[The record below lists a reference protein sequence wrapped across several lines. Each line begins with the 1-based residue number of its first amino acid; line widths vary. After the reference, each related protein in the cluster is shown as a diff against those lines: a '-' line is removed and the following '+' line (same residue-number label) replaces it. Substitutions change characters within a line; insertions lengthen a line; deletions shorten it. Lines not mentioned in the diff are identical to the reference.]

1 MSRIRAG
8 TGAPAPRPIAPRS
21 SPAQAGAPYLEALRD
36 YADREPAR
44 LHVPAHK
51 GGTGADAGLVEALG
65 AGALALDLP
74 SLIEG
79 VDTAEDGHAPL
90 QRALDLAAEA
100 WGARRTWFLTGGAS
114 QANHA
119 ACLALRARGGR
130 VLLQRNVH
138 SSAINAVTMFGL
150 APAFLAPELDP
161 ELGIAHCV
169 TPAVLASALDDAPDA
184 GAVIVVSPTYFGA
197 VADVEGLAEVAHARG
212 LPLIVDEAWGSH
224 LAFHPALPRHAL
236 AAGADLVISS
246 PHKTLGSLTGS
257 AMLHLGQRALIEES
271 AVERALSLLV
281 STSQSSLMLA
291 SLDAARRQATTDG
304 RELLERSIEAMSAI
318 RTAVAGVPG
327 LRVLDERRLVGR
339 PGVHGFDPLRLT
351 IDVRGTGLTGYELD
365 RLVRWLDGVE
375 LEVIAEDLVVA
386 SFGLAEP
393 VARHG
398 ARLVEALWAA
408 LGESS
413 GTDAVCEP
421 RPEPSRLPAWGK
433 LELSPAEAHFAPQ
446 QVIPIERAV
455 GRICGEALAPY
466 PPGIP
471 LALPGERLTSEVL
484 DYLVRARAQGAA
496 IRGAGDPTLE
506 TVSVVDQRRSRAAS
520 PR

>member
-1 MSRIRAG
+1 MSSAAPG
-8 TGAPAPRPIAPRS
+8 TGVIASRLAAIRGSDP
-21 SPAQAGAPYLEALRD
+21 QAGAPYLEALCAYARRD
-36 YADREPAR
+36 PAR

-51 GGTGADAGLVEALG
+51 GGTGVDAGLLDALG
-65 AGALALDLP
+65 PAALALDVP

-79 VDTAEDGHAPL
+79 VDTAEDGAAPL
-90 QRALDLAAEA
+90 EQALELAADA

-114 QANHA
+114 QASQA
-119 ACLALRARGGR
+119 ACLALRAGGGR
-130 VLLQRNVH
+130 VLMQRNVH
-138 SSAINAVTMFGL
+138 TSAINAITMFGI

-169 TPAVLASALDDAPDA
+169 SPAVLAVALDAHPDA
-184 GAVIVVSPTYFGA
+184 VAAMVVSPTYFGA
-197 VADVEGLAEVAHARG
+197 VADVAGLADAAHARG
-212 LPLIVDEAWGSH
+212 VPLIVDEAWGSH
-224 LAFHPALPRHAL
+224 LAFHPALPEHAL

-257 AMLHLGQRALIEES
+257 AMLHLGPEALIEEGAIES
-271 AVERALSLLV
+271 ALSLLV

-291 SLDAARRQATTDG
+291 SLDAARRQAVTQG
-304 RELLERSIEAMSAI
+304 RELLERAIEAMATI

-375 LEVIAEDLVVA
+375 LEVIAEDLLVA
-386 SFGLAEP
+386 SFGMAEP

-398 ARLVEALWAA
+398 ARLVEALWGA
-408 LGESS
+408 LGERGGASAPIES
-413 GTDAVCEP
+413 
-421 RPEPSRLPAWGK
+421 RPAPFPLPTWGK
-433 LELSPAEAHFAPQ
+433 LEMTPARAHRAPRRP
-446 QVIPIERAV
+446 VPIERAV
-455 GRICGEALAPY
+455 GRIVGEALAPY

-471 LALPGERLTSEVL
+471 LALPGERLTAEVL
-484 DYLVRARAQGAA
+484 EYLVRARAQGAS
-496 IRGAGDPTLE
+496 IRGASDPSLE
-506 TVSVVDQRRSRAAS
+506 TVSVLERRRSRGAS